1 MGRGRAK
8 AKQTKVARDLKYR
21 SYSTDFASLER
32 ELRGDTYDAVSP
44 ASADED
50 EDELVDDTEDDTED
64 DQYSDLA
71 SRYAD
76 YDDGDAASR
85 RIS

>member
-32 ELRGDTYDAVSP
+32 ELRGADYESANSP
-44 ASADED
+44 DEP
-50 EDELVDDTEDDTED
+50 EPD
-64 DQYSDLA
+64 DQYADLA

-76 YDDGDAASR
+76 FGEDGDIR
-85 RIS
+85 RIG

>member
-32 ELRGDTYDAVSP
+32 ELRGDSYEPISAE
-44 ASADED
+44 SADEELED
-50 EDELVDDTEDDTED
+50 DDELDEPDDP
-64 DQYSDLA
+64 YADLA

-76 YDDGDAASR
+76 YDEDVRKIG
-85 RIS
+85 

>member
-32 ELRGDTYDAVSP
+32 ELRGDDVAGG
-44 ASADED
+44 D
-50 EDELVDDTEDDTED
+50 EDELDDEFDDEDEYDEYAYLAE
-64 DQYSDLA
+64 QYV
-71 SRYAD
+71 
-76 YDDGDAASR
+76 GDEEAR

>member
-32 ELRGDTYDAVSP
+32 ELRGDGHEPEYAVP
-44 ASADED
+44 PDELEEDVDELDDED
-50 EDELVDDTEDDTED
+50 DD
-64 DQYSDLA
+64 YADLA
-71 SRYAD
+71 SRYSD
-76 YDDGDAASR
+76 FGGEDVR
-85 RIS
+85 KIS

>member
-32 ELRGDTYDAVSP
+32 ELRGDDAVAEEPDEEYDAY
-44 ASADED
+44 A
-50 EDELVDDTEDDTED
+50 
-64 DQYSDLA
+64 DLA
-71 SRYAD
+71 ERYAD
-76 YDDGDAASR
+76 HDEER

>member
-21 SYSTDFASLER
+21 SYSTDFGSLER
-32 ELRGDTYDAVSP
+32 ELRGDSHQPPSAS
-44 ASADED
+44 SADD
-50 EDELVDDTEDDTED
+50 QLEDDTED
-64 DQYSDLA
+64 QYADLA

-76 YDDGDAASR
+76 YDEDVR
-85 RIS
+85 KIS